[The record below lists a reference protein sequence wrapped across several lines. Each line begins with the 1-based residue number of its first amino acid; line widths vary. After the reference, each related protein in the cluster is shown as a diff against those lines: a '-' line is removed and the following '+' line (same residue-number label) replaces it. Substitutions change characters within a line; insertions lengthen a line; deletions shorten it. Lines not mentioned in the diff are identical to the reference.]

1 MVTIGLTGGI
11 GSGKSTVSKEFEK
24 LGAVIIDAD
33 QIARELIAPHKPLWR
48 KLIDRFGEEI
58 QRGDLSIDRLKLGK
72 KVFADKTA
80 REALNRIM
88 HPGIKGEIDRSLK
101 EIRKGNPDAVV
112 LVDAALLI
120 ETGTFREMDKI
131 IVISASQRNQIK
143 RLVDRDGLSREEA
156 MRRIRAQMPPEEKLQ
171 YADYVIN
178 TDGSFEEIR
187 KRVRSIHGEL
197 MALGAKGKR
206 SSAYS
211 LAPMS
216 NEERKGQRSSR

>member
-1 MVTIGLTGGI
+1 MVKIGLTGGI
-11 GSGKSTVSKEFEK
+11 ASGKSTVSREFEK

-48 KLIDRFGEEI
+48 KLIDRFGNEI
-58 QRGDLSIDRLKLGK
+58 QRGDLSIDRLTLGK
-72 KVFADKTA
+72 RVFADKTE

-88 HPGIKGEIDRSLK
+88 HPEIKGEIHRRLR

-120 ETGTFREMDKI
+120 ETGTVKEMDKV
-131 IVISASQRNQIK
+131 IVVSANQSNQIK
-143 RLVDRDGLSREEA
+143 RLVERDGLTKDEA
-156 MRRIRAQMPPEEKLQ
+156 MCRIRAQMPQGEKLK
-171 YADYVIN
+171 YADYVVN
-178 TDGSFEEIR
+178 TDGSLEEIR
-187 KRVRSIHGEL
+187 KRVRSIYGEV
-197 MALGAKGKR
+197 MALGARGRR

-216 NEERKGQRSSR
+216 NEE